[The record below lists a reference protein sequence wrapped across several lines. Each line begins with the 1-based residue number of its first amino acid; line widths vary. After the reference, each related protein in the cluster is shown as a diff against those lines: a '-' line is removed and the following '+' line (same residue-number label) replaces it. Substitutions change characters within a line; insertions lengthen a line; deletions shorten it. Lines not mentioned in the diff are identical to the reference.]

1 MCELCQ
7 GKSLA
12 VSHLSVIDI
21 LKGAR
26 DILSDPHRWHQGDT
40 WRADRTGVCLRGA
53 CMLAAGL
60 KHPLVVDTPE
70 TRTYYQALIELR
82 ERAGTANVEE
92 FNDADS
98 TVHADVLELVDKT
111 LADLGGLA

>member
-98 TVHADVLELVDKT
+98 TVHADVLELLT
-111 LADLGGLA
+111 SSTA